1 MAIAQT
7 AELIVEI
14 IGKDL
19 LSPATA
25 SAERGLSSMSG
36 MSLSAAKNA
45 STAEKALGLVGSA
58 ATGMGN
64 ALSHAKGFLGS
75 LISGPLGMIGLG
87 TAAFGA
93 AGAIKEA
100 ISTAN
105 DMASAIEKLAP
116 LTGDT
121 AEQISSLIAVFNKFG
136 IDTNTATA
144 RLAFMEKAVGNLTL
158 TTAKAA
164 AFQKEF
170 GVSLVDASGHVKD
183 ANTLIALAADYWN
196 GSASAAEKAA
206 FEAKLFGRG
215 FADMIPILNL
225 GSKGILQAE
234 QAAAQLGLTLNATN
248 VKDLQAYQAQMR
260 ETGDVI
266 GGLKLQIALAL
277 IPTITDLAK
286 HFSAFV
292 SDHRTD
298 IVAFFKSAIAVSKE
312 VGAALMSVG
321 KFAANA
327 WNAIPGPLRDLLI
340 QALIG
345 NKVIKTVF
353 GINILGSVEGAVA
366 NMGKDILGKLVGSI
380 FGKNIATPVVNIEA
394 GVVNAGGGIPG
405 VGGAAG
411 GAEGV
416 GAGAAAGLGGLTV
429 AGATL
434 LGGIIV
440 AGIAAAIVVKNTP
453 PEPSAGNFKSPTY
466 GRFGSAAP
474 TPGASL
480 DHQFKDLGATT
491 QTAMGKAADDIVAGS
506 AHDAMAIGQR
516 IAAEAMGI
524 QKLTATAFSHLYGLT
539 TAQQDAVTH
548 NLQLIRIAA
557 AEQHKVTYAQLLKDS
572 HAAHVDHLNTLGIEK
587 QQFAKAGEILK
598 SNETTKQKVAE
609 LTGIQALF
617 SKRGDTAS
625 AAKITAD
632 IMKLLYPLN
641 AIKDG
646 IAGLATYQNSNHPN
660 PPAGTSHRSNTTA
673 KSKSNA
679 YGPVGRE
686 GVG

>member
-1 MAIAQT
+1 MSVAQT

-64 ALSHAKGFLGS
+64 ALNHAKGFLGS
-75 LISGPLGMIGLG
+75 LISGPLGLLGLG
-87 TAAFGA
+87 AGALTA
-93 AGAIKEA
+93 AGAIKDA
-100 ISTAN
+100 IGTAN
-105 DMASAIEKLAP
+105 DMAKAIEVLAP

-121 AEQISSLIAVFNKFG
+121 AEQISSLVAVFNKFG
-136 IDTNTATA
+136 IDTSTATA

-158 TTAKAA
+158 TTAKAT

-196 GSASAAEKAA
+196 GSASAAQKAA

-277 IPTITDLAK
+277 IPTITDLAQ
-286 HFSAFV
+286 HIGSFI

-298 IVAFFKSAIAVSKE
+298 IVAFFKNAIVFAKQ
-312 VGAALMSVG
+312 VGGALISVG
-321 KFAANA
+321 QGLAGLWSK
-327 WNAIPGPLRDLLI
+327 IPGPLQTLLL
-340 QALIG
+340 QALVG

-394 GVVNAGGGIPG
+394 GVVNANGGLGG
-405 VGGAAG
+405 VAGAAG
-411 GAEGV
+411 GAEGA
-416 GAGAAAGLGGLTV
+416 AGAA
-429 AGATL
+429 
-434 LGGIIV
+434 GGI
-440 AGIAAAIVVKNTP
+440 GAAA
-453 PEPSAGNFKSPTY
+453 
-466 GRFGSAAP
+466 SAALLALP
-474 TPGASL
+474 AVLVGYIGWIQANAPQKGPASPLPIGAGKNAMVGTVPL
-480 DHQFKDLGATT
+480 NHEVTVPIVGAIGKWGATT
-491 QTAMGKAADDIVAGS
+491 ETATGKAADDVS
-506 AHDAMAIGQR
+506 AQGKNSALMLGQKIAASAMAIQ
-516 IAAEAMGI
+516 A
-524 QKLTATAFSHLYGLT
+524 LTVKAFDHLYGLT
-539 TAQQDAVTH
+539 TAEQNAVTH

-587 QQFAKAGEILK
+587 AQFAKAGEILK
-598 SNETTKQKVAE
+598 SNDSTKTKVAE
-609 LTGIQALF
+609 LTGIQSLF

-625 AAKITAD
+625 AAKITTD
-632 IMKLLYPLN
+632 IMKLLGPLVS
-641 AIKDG
+641 IKDG
-646 IAGLATYQNSNHPN
+646 ISGLATYQNSNHPN
-660 PPAGTSHRSNTTA
+660 PRTNTS
-673 KSKSNA
+673 SKNKGKQ
-679 YGPVGRE
+679 YGPIVA
-686 GVG
+686 